1 MNKKIKD
8 LVEDDKVLISFEKED
23 KHYYGLL
30 CRPNIMFPTWVKVR
44 FGDRGGYWREHTFR
58 IKDRDV
64 YEYTDGKITLNC
76 NLSDE
81 TDEKIQKRDK
91 LALIQELQ
99 YQTES
104 ERKDISTEKL
114 HLRWKEEANIASNWF
129 LQLPEKQQE
138 YVMQLCNNKSVVH
151 HTFPACA

>member
-44 FGDRGGYWREHTFR
+44 FGDRGGYWSEHTFR
-58 IKDRDV
+58 IKDKDV
-64 YEYTDGKITLNC
+64 YEYTDGEITINC

-81 TDEKIQKRDK
+81 TDEKIQKRDR
-91 LALIQELQ
+91 LALIQEFQ
-99 YQTES
+99 YQTED
-104 ERKDISTEKL
+104 ERKDIAYDKLMLSLKDRRNQADIFFLSLSEK
-114 HLRWKEEANIASNWF
+114 E
-129 LQLPEKQQE
+129 QE
-138 YVMQLCNNKSVVH
+138 YVMQLCNYSLVVNQ
-151 HTFPACA
+151 TFPAS